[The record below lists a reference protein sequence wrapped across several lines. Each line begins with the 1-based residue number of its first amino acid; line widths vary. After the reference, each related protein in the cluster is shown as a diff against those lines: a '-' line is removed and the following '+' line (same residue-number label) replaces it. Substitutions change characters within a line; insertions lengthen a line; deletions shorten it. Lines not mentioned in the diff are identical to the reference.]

1 MKDLPACFVEYYVQR
16 KTLVKEADSLLIRQ
30 LVATVALAAS
40 LMEGAMY
47 KGMPQMDVEGQL
59 FLVNRQQEMSEAYVP
74 ETVEAKV
81 QGTTRRMRP
90 DAAAALEEMF
100 AAAKKEAKI
109 TFLTVSGY
117 RSFPKQQTVY
127 GNKVKSTGSEKKA
140 QEYVAPPGCSEH
152 QLGLAMDVGAK
163 GAPSGLNGSFGKTK
177 AGKWLKENAH
187 RFGFI
192 IRYPQEWEEITG
204 YKYEPWHVR
213 FVGVDYATAMY
224 EQQIPM
230 ETYVHTLQAETILDI
245 LEP

>member
-1 MKDLPACFVEYYVQR
+1 VKELPACFVEYYIQR

-47 KGMPQMDVEGQL
+47 KGMPQMDVEGQI

-74 ETVEAKV
+74 ETVEAQV
-81 QGTTRRMRP
+81 SGTTRRMRP
-90 DAAAALEEMF
+90 DAAQALEEMF
-100 AAAKKEAKI
+100 AVAKKEAKI

-117 RSFPKQQTVY
+117 RSFPKQKTVY
-127 GNKVKSTGSEKKA
+127 GKKVKATGSETKA

-163 GAPSGLNGSFGKTK
+163 GASSGLNGSFGKTK

-192 IRYPQEWEEITG
+192 IRYPQEWVEVTG
-204 YKYEPWHVR
+204 YNYEPWHVR
-213 FVGVDYATAMY
+213 YVGVDHATAMY

-230 ETYVHTLQAETILDI
+230 ETYMQSLQAEAILDI